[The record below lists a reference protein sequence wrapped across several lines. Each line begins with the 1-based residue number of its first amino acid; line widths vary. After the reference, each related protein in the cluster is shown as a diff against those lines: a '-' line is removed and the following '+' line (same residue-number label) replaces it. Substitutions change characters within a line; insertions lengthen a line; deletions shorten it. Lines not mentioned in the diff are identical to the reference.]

1 MFPSFSRLSLLWKI
15 LLSTSIALTVL
26 FAVMGWIVQDNATR
40 AMSAS
45 VDEEVQASFR
55 AYDSLWRSRAETL
68 AALSLVISR
77 MSDVRAA
84 FSTGDQATI
93 RDSAGELWKQIS
105 NQDAIFLVTDPGGK
119 VLASLGG
126 SLGEALKQD
135 LPVVRDAAANF
146 SKQSS
151 GFMTAGEQ
159 LYQIAVT
166 PVYVQSG
173 RGMGLLNVLVA
184 GYRVD
189 REVARSLKESTG
201 GSDFY
206 FGSRDAAGR
215 EVVATTLDPG
225 ASARVQAASS
235 PAGMVARIEAGGI
248 PYTMLGTPLLDVTGK
263 PIGEL
268 RILRSSES
276 SRQRIKAL
284 RRNIFLVWLVAV
296 LVGLWLTY
304 SLARRILKPVNE
316 LDRGASEVAR
326 GNYDYRIPLEDPDVG
341 TRDELGR
348 LAAAF
353 NAMCASIQGGRQELI
368 RHERL
373 STISRLSTSIVHDL
387 RNPLAALYGGAEM
400 LIDGELS
407 TGQVQRL
414 AGNIYRS
421 TRRMQQMLQD
431 LVDAGRGRTSS
442 AEVCRLKDIVSAACE
457 VFRETAESQSV
468 TIEAEVP
475 ESIELPLERAR
486 IERVFLNLIDN
497 ALGMMPKGGRLRIT
511 AAAEG
516 SSVLVRVQDT
526 GPGIPPQIRSRLF
539 QPFVTAGKKN
549 GVGLGLA
556 FSHQAVLDHG
566 GKLWADPEAAE
577 GACFLIQLPYSVA
590 VAD

>member
-26 FAVMGWIVQDNATR
+26 FAVMGWIVQDNARR

-105 NQDAIFLVTDPGGK
+105 NQDAIFLVTDAGGK

-126 SLGEALKQD
+126 SLGDALKQD
-135 LPVVRDAAANF
+135 LPVVRAAAANF
-146 SKQSS
+146 PKQSS
-151 GFMTAGEQ
+151 GFMTAGGQ

-166 PVYVQSG
+166 PVYVQAG

-206 FGSRDAAGR
+206 FASRDAAGS
-215 EVVATTLDPG
+215 EVVATTLGPA
-225 ASARVQAASS
+225 ASDRVQAASS
-235 PAGMVARIEAGGI
+235 PAGMVARIEGGI
-248 PYTMLGTPLLDVTGK
+248 PYTMLGTPLLDVAGK

-276 SRQRIKAL
+276 SRLRINAL
-284 RRNIFLVWLVAV
+284 RRNIFLVWLGAV

-387 RNPLAALYGGAEM
+387 RNPLAAIYGGAEM

-468 TIEAEVP
+468 TIEAEIP

-497 ALGMMPKGGRLRIT
+497 ALSMMPKGGRLRIT

>member
-26 FAVMGWIVQDNATR
+26 FALMGWIVQDNATR

-55 AYDSLWRSRAETL
+55 AYDSLWRSRAETV

-105 NQDAIFLVTDPGGK
+105 NEDAIFLVTDPGGK

-126 SLGEALKQD
+126 NLGDALKQD

-146 SKQSS
+146 PKQSS
-151 GFMTAGEQ
+151 GFMTAGQQ

-166 PVYVQSG
+166 PVYVQAG

-206 FGSRDAAGR
+206 FASRDAAGSV
-215 EVVATTLDPG
+215 VVATTLDPA
-225 ASARVQAASS
+225 ASDRVQAAS
-235 PAGMVARIEAGGI
+235 PPERMVARIEGGGI
-248 PYTMLGTPLLDVTGK
+248 PYTMLGTPLLDVAGK

-276 SRQRIKAL
+276 SRLRINAL

-316 LDRGASEVAR
+316 LDRGASEVSR

-387 RNPLAALYGGAEM
+387 RNPLAAIYGGAEM

-421 TRRMQQMLQD
+421 TRRMQQMLQE

-442 AEVCRLKDIVSAACE
+442 AEACRLKDIISAACE

-468 TIEAEVP
+468 TIEAEIP

-497 ALGMMPKGGRLRIT
+497 ALSMMPRGGCLRIT
-511 AAAEG
+511 AAVEG

-556 FSHQAVLDHG
+556 FSHQVVRDHG
-566 GKLWADPEAAE
+566 GKLWADPEADE
-577 GACFLIQLPYSVA
+577 GACFVIQLPYSVA